1 MQERE
6 LKDKVVKLLKQYTK
20 QRKNA
25 TETVLSKIGATTEL
39 SGKDNASLIIA
50 NSLNSQVASYTQQVQ
65 NENEKVGMLQI
76 ADGALSNISD
86 NTLKLEELSVKYNNA
101 ILSSDQK
108 NILKNEF
115 QTTKSV
121 IDDIAS
127 KTSYNGQALFGNNS
141 PLQLSSVATDKLSID
156 NQDSI
161 AALKEQ
167 VGSLFSDV
175 GASMQS
181 SQSSINTLL
190 TSANNASASYATISE
205 QPMDVKINDINTS
218 NIQLQASMIAQSHQT
233 QTLQQQMATLLR

>member
-1 MQERE
+1 MKINSALNSNTINQ
-6 LKDKVVKLLKQYTK
+6 Q
-20 QRKNA
+20 KNA
-25 TETVLSKIGATTEL
+25 TETVLSKIGATREL

-76 ADGALSNISD
+76 ADSALSNISD

-167 VGSLFSDV
+167 VGSLFLDV

-205 QPMDVKINDINTS
+205 QPMDVKINDFNSS

>member
-1 MQERE
+1 MKINSALNSNTITQ
-6 LKDKVVKLLKQYTK
+6 Q
-20 QRKNA
+20 KNN
-25 TETVLSKIGATTEL
+25 TEAILSKIGATREL

-50 NSLNSQVASYTQQVQ
+50 NTLNSQIASYTQQVQ

-115 QTTKSV
+115 QTTKNT
-121 IDDIAS
+121 IDNIAS
-127 KTSYNGQALFGNNS
+127 KTSYNGQTLFGASS
-141 PLQLSSVATDKLSID
+141 PLQLSSIATDKLSID

-161 AALKEQ
+161 TTLQEQ
-167 VGSLFSDV
+167 IGSLFTDI
-175 GASMQS
+175 GTSMQS

-205 QPMDVKINDINTS
+205 QPMDVKINDFNTS

-233 QTLQQQMATLLR
+233 QALQQQMATLLR

>member
-1 MQERE
+1 MKINSALNSNTINQ
-6 LKDKVVKLLKQYTK
+6 Q
-20 QRKNA
+20 KNA
-25 TETVLSKIGATTEL
+25 TETVLSKIGATREL

-50 NSLNSQVASYTQQVQ
+50 NSLNSQIASYTQQVQ

-205 QPMDVKINDINTS
+205 QPMDVKINDFNSS

>member
-1 MQERE
+1 MKINSALNSNTINQ
-6 LKDKVVKLLKQYTK
+6 Q
-20 QRKNA
+20 KNA
-25 TETVLSKIGATTEL
+25 TETVLSKIGATREL

-76 ADGALSNISD
+76 ADSALSNISD

-205 QPMDVKINDINTS
+205 QPMDVKINDFNSS

>member
-1 MQERE
+1 MKINSALNSNTINQ
-6 LKDKVVKLLKQYTK
+6 Q
-20 QRKNA
+20 KNA
-25 TETVLSKIGATTEL
+25 TETVLSKIGATREL

-167 VGSLFSDV
+167 VGSLFLDV

-205 QPMDVKINDINTS
+205 QPMDVKINDFNSS

>member
-1 MQERE
+1 MKINSALNSNTINQ
-6 LKDKVVKLLKQYTK
+6 Q
-20 QRKNA
+20 KNA
-25 TETVLSKIGATTEL
+25 TETVLSKIGATREL

-50 NSLNSQVASYTQQVQ
+50 NSLNSQIASYTQQVQ

-167 VGSLFSDV
+167 VGSLFLDV

>member
-1 MQERE
+1 MKINSALNSNTINQ
-6 LKDKVVKLLKQYTK
+6 Q
-20 QRKNA
+20 KNA
-25 TETVLSKIGATTEL
+25 TETVLSKIGATREL

-50 NSLNSQVASYTQQVQ
+50 NSLNSQIASYTQQVQ

>member
-1 MQERE
+1 MKINSALNSNTITQ
-6 LKDKVVKLLKQYTK
+6 Q
-20 QRKNA
+20 KNN
-25 TETVLSKIGATTEL
+25 TEAILSKIGATREL

-50 NSLNSQVASYTQQVQ
+50 NSLNSQIASYTQQVQ

-167 VGSLFSDV
+167 VGSLFLDV

>member
-1 MQERE
+1 MKINSALNSSTISQ
-6 LKDKVVKLLKQYTK
+6 Q
-20 QRKNA
+20 KNT
-25 TETVLSKIGATTEL
+25 TETALSKIGATREL
-39 SGKDNASLIIA
+39 SGKDNGNLIIA
-50 NSLNSQVASYTQQVQ
+50 NTLNSQIASYTQQVQ

-76 ADGALSNISD
+76 ADGALSNMSD

-101 ILSSDQK
+101 ILSTDQK

-115 QTTKSV
+115 QTTKST

-127 KTSYNGQALFGNNS
+127 KTSYNGQTLFGANS
-141 PLQLSSVATDKLSID
+141 PLQLSSIETDKLSID

-161 AALKEQ
+161 ATLKEQ
-167 VGSLFSDV
+167 VGTLFSEV
-175 GASMQS
+175 GTSMQN

-205 QPMDVKINDINTS
+205 QPMDVKINDFNTS

>member
-1 MQERE
+1 MKINSALNSNTINQ
-6 LKDKVVKLLKQYTK
+6 Q
-20 QRKNA
+20 KNA
-25 TETVLSKIGATTEL
+25 TETVLSKIGATREL

-167 VGSLFSDV
+167 VGSLFLDV

>member
-1 MQERE
+1 MKINSALNSNTINQ
-6 LKDKVVKLLKQYTK
+6 Q
-20 QRKNA
+20 KNA
-25 TETVLSKIGATTEL
+25 TETVLSKIGATREL

-50 NSLNSQVASYTQQVQ
+50 NSLNSQIASYTQQVQ

-141 PLQLSSVATDKLSID
+141 PLQLSSVASDKLSFD

-205 QPMDVKINDINTS
+205 QPMDVKINDFNSS

>member
-1 MQERE
+1 MMKINSALNSNTINQ
-6 LKDKVVKLLKQYTK
+6 Q
-20 QRKNA
+20 KNA
-25 TETVLSKIGATTEL
+25 TETVLSKIGATREL

-76 ADGALSNISD
+76 ADSALSNISD

-167 VGSLFSDV
+167 VGSLFLDV

-205 QPMDVKINDINTS
+205 QPMDVKINDFNSS

>member
-1 MQERE
+1 MKINSALNSSTISQ
-6 LKDKVVKLLKQYTK
+6 Q
-20 QRKNA
+20 KNT
-25 TETVLSKIGATTEL
+25 TETALSKIGATREL
-39 SGKDNASLIIA
+39 SGKDNGNLIIA
-50 NSLNSQVASYTQQVQ
+50 NTLNSQIVSYTQQVQ

-76 ADGALSNISD
+76 ADGALSNMSD

-101 ILSSDQK
+101 ILSTDQK

-115 QTTKSV
+115 QTTKST

-127 KTSYNGQALFGNNS
+127 KTSYNGQTLFGANS
-141 PLQLSSVATDKLSID
+141 PLQLSSIETDKLSID

-161 AALKEQ
+161 ATLKEQ
-167 VGSLFSDV
+167 VGTLFSEV
-175 GASMQS
+175 GTSMQS

-205 QPMDVKINDINTS
+205 QPMDVKINDFNTS

>member
-1 MQERE
+1 MKINSALNSNTINQ
-6 LKDKVVKLLKQYTK
+6 Q
-20 QRKNA
+20 KNA
-25 TETVLSKIGATTEL
+25 TETVLSKIGATREL

-65 NENEKVGMLQI
+65 NENEKIGMLQI

-115 QTTKSV
+115 QTTKSI

-127 KTSYNGQALFGNNS
+127 KTSYNGQALFGNSS

-161 AALKEQ
+161 TALKEQ
-167 VGSLFSDV
+167 VSTLFSEV
-175 GASMQS
+175 GDSMQGA
-181 SQSSINTLL
+181 QSSINTLL

-205 QPMDVKINDINTS
+205 QPMDVKINDFNSS

>member
-1 MQERE
+1 MKINSALNSNTISQ
-6 LKDKVVKLLKQYTK
+6 Q
-20 QRKNA
+20 KNA
-25 TETVLSKIGATTEL
+25 NDVALSKIGAAKEL

-50 NSLNSQVASYTQQVQ
+50 NTLNSQVASYTQQVQ

-101 ILSSDQK
+101 ILSTDQK

-115 QTTKSV
+115 QTTKST

-127 KTSYNGQALFGNNS
+127 KTSYNGQTLFGANS
-141 PLQLSSVATDKLSID
+141 PLQLSSIATDKLSID

-161 AALKEQ
+161 SALKEQ
-167 VGSLFSDV
+167 VGTLFSDI
-175 GASMQS
+175 GSSMQS

-205 QPMDVKINDINTS
+205 QPMDMKINDFNTS

>member
-1 MQERE
+1 
-6 LKDKVVKLLKQYTK
+6 
-20 QRKNA
+20 
-25 TETVLSKIGATTEL
+25 
-39 SGKDNASLIIA
+39 
-50 NSLNSQVASYTQQVQ
+50 
-65 NENEKVGMLQI
+65 MLQI

-205 QPMDVKINDINTS
+205 QPMDVKINDFNSS

>member
-1 MQERE
+1 MKINSALNSNTINQ
-6 LKDKVVKLLKQYTK
+6 Q
-20 QRKNA
+20 KNA
-25 TETVLSKIGATTEL
+25 TETVLSKIGATREL

-50 NSLNSQVASYTQQVQ
+50 NSLNSQIASYTQQVQ

-167 VGSLFSDV
+167 VGSLFLDV

-205 QPMDVKINDINTS
+205 QPMDVKINDFNSS

>member
-1 MQERE
+1 MKINSALNSNTITQ
-6 LKDKVVKLLKQYTK
+6 Q
-20 QRKNA
+20 KNN
-25 TETVLSKIGATTEL
+25 TEAVLSKIGATREL

-50 NSLNSQVASYTQQVQ
+50 NTLNSQIASYTQQVQ

-115 QTTKSV
+115 QTTKNT

-127 KTSYNGQALFGNNS
+127 KTSYNGQSLFGASS
-141 PLQLSSVATDKLSID
+141 PLQLSSIATDKLSID

-161 AALKEQ
+161 SALKEQ
-167 VGSLFSDV
+167 VGSLFSDI
-175 GASMQS
+175 GSSMHS
-181 SQSSINTLL
+181 AQSSINTLL

-205 QPMDVKINDINTS
+205 QPMDVNINDFNTS

-233 QTLQQQMATLLR
+233 QALQQQMATLLR